1 MHSINEQWVKEHV
14 IHRSLTGH
22 KKTFGHVLI
31 IAGSEGKAGAAILCA
46 KAALNSGCGMV
57 TALLPKDAVNVLLQQ
72 CPEVM
77 YINNPSIEG
86 IDLSTFDAI
95 LIGPG
100 IGFSETA
107 KSNLKYILDKYQ
119 GPIVLDADALT
130 MVANEKYELK
140 LNHIVTPH
148 PGEFSRLMGIKYHED
163 ERQAQALLFIEKTAA
178 VLVLKGAKTLVGSSS
193 NKLMQN
199 TTGNDGMATAGSG
212 DVLAGIIVALCA
224 RGYANFNAA
233 AIGVYIHGLAG
244 DSAILNISK
253 SGLIASDIIHNLKQ
267 IRILD

>member
-1 MHSINEQWVKEHV
+1 MHLINEQWVKEHV

-130 MVANEKYELK
+130 MVANEKFELK

-148 PGEFSRLMGIKYHED
+148 PGEFSRLMGIEYHED

-178 VLVLKGAKTLVGSSS
+178 VLVLKGAKTIVGSYA
-193 NKLMQN
+193 NNLMQN
-199 TTGNDGMATAGSG
+199 TKTMSDSKNLTFTAQKYVL
-212 DVLAGIIVALCA
+212 DFIDYKVRMETYTVLALISVTSYDDICL
-224 RGYANFNAA
+224 
-233 AIGVYIHGLAG
+233 YI
-244 DSAILNISK
+244 DYVFCCTCE
-253 SGLIASDIIHNLKQ
+253 
-267 IRILD
+267 